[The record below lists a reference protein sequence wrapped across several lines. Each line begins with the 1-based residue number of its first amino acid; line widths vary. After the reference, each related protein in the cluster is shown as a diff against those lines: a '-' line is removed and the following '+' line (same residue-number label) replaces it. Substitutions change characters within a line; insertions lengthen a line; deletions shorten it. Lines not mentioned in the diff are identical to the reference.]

1 LRDFWREFTGA
12 VADIKDLKI
21 SDVIDALNEI
31 LGPHIFPPQPGGGD
45 PRRCPLCGDGQLS
58 LKLGKFG
65 AFIGCSNYPDCS
77 FTRALAAGAEGGA
90 SGPKELGTD
99 PETGKPVTLR
109 TGRFGPY
116 VQRGTDENG
125 VKPKRVK
132 VPRDMPIDSIDLARA
147 LLLLSLPRNVGE
159 HPETREPIIANIG
172 RFGPYL
178 HHQGQYANLDSSEE
192 MFSVGLNRAVTLL
205 AEKKSRARPQRESKA
220 LRELGAHPED
230 GKPVRVM
237 DGRYGPYVKH
247 ERLNAT
253 LPKDL
258 PPDKVTLEEALAL
271 LAARAARGAKGKARK
286 AKPANDDAGVKKSAR
301 DGAKKKSAKGRKAKV
316 SDDTSE
322 SEIAHEEET
331 GAKRTARAGR

>member
-1 LRDFWREFTGA
+1 
-12 VADIKDLKI
+12 
-21 SDVIDALNEI
+21 
-31 LGPHIFPPQPGGGD
+31 
-45 PRRCPLCGDGQLS
+45 
-58 LKLGKFG
+58 
-65 AFIGCSNYPDCS
+65 
-77 FTRALAAGAEGGA
+77 
-90 SGPKELGTD
+90 
-99 PETGKPVTLR
+99 
-109 TGRFGPY
+109 
-116 VQRGTDENG
+116 
-125 VKPKRVK
+125 
-132 VPRDMPIDSIDLARA
+132 
-147 LLLLSLPRNVGE
+147 
-159 HPETREPIIANIG
+159 
-172 RFGPYL
+172 
-178 HHQGQYANLDSSEE
+178 

-301 DGAKKKSAKGRKAKV
+301 GGAKKKSAKGRKAKV